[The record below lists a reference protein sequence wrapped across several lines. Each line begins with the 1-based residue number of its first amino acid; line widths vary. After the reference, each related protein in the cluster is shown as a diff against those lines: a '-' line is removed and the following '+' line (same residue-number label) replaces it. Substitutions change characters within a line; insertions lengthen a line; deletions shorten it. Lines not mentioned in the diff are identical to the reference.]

1 MSTTTTPPP
10 PAPRLLAV
18 DWLRGIVMV
27 LMALDHVDHAC
38 NPHHAQG
45 DSAVFGAGRALSPPD
60 FLVRWCSHLC
70 APTFVMLA
78 GAGIALSTVGA
89 RRRGSG
95 DAAIDRHLVLR
106 GLVIVALEFTLVS
119 HYWRVAEGMP
129 PALLPLFAQV
139 LWAIGAGVVLMAALR
154 RLPAPWQLALAAAL
168 LAGAEV
174 VRTATLDEPWQ
185 VSLPTQLLL
194 TGGVWQLPGAN
205 EDTMPAL
212 FSLYPALAWLPA
224 MLLGHVLGQR
234 IARGAIAPRRLAA
247 AGAAALLLFVLL
259 RGLDGFGNMGLHRR
273 SADAL
278 EWLHCS
284 KYPPSITFLAM
295 ELGVAALLLAA
306 LFAAGAALA
315 RLPAW
320 NPLAALGRVPMFF
333 YLLHLPMIGLLLAFG
348 VLPGRGEGSAS
359 QSLSGMLLVALAC
372 WPFCL
377 LYGSYKRRFGHAW
390 TRYL

>member
-1 MSTTTTPPP
+1 MPTNTPS
-10 PAPRLLAV
+10 PAPRLAAV

-45 DSAVFGAGRALSPPD
+45 DSAAFGADRALSPPD

-70 APTFVMLA
+70 APTFVLLA
-78 GAGIALSTVGA
+78 GVGIALSTAGA
-89 RRRGSG
+89 RRRG
-95 DAAIDRHLVLR
+95 AHEATIDRHLVLR

-119 HYWRVAEGMP
+119 HYWRVAEGLP
-129 PALLPLFAQV
+129 TALLPVFAQV
-139 LWAIGAGVVLMAALR
+139 LWAIGAGVALMAALR
-154 RLPAPWQLALAAAL
+154 RLPATWQLVLAAAL
-168 LAGAEV
+168 LVGAEV
-174 VRTATLDEPWQ
+174 VRTGTLADPWQ

-194 TGGVWQLPGAN
+194 TGGVWQAPGAAP
-205 EDTMPAL
+205 DAIPAL
-212 FSLYPALAWLPA
+212 FSLYPVLAWLPA

-234 IARGAIAPRRLAA
+234 IAAGAIAPRRLAV
-247 AGAAALLLFVLL
+247 AGVAALALFVLL
-259 RGLDGFGNMGLHRR
+259 RGIDGFGNMGLHRR

-284 KYPPSITFLAM
+284 KYPPSITFFAM
-295 ELGVAALLLAA
+295 ELGLAALLLAA
-306 LFAAGAALA
+306 LTGAGAALV
-315 RLPAW
+315 RLPEW

-333 YLLHLPMIGLLLAFG
+333 YLLHLPMIGVLLALG
-348 VLPGRGEGSAS
+348 VLPARGEGSAA
-359 QSLSGMLLVALAC
+359 QSLVGMLLVSLAC

-377 LYGSYKRRFGHAW
+377 LYGWYKRRFAHAW